1 MTQGFLNFFLKTWLQ
16 NEPSLNHQLREAFK
30 KTDYFMTMLQKGGGG
45 RNYDIRG
52 GGLIPKF
59 KLSIANF

>member
-1 MTQGFLNFFLKTWLQ
+1 
-16 NEPSLNHQLREAFK
+16 
-30 KTDYFMTMLQKGGGG
+30 MTMLQKGGGG
-45 RNYDIRG
+45 QNYDIRG